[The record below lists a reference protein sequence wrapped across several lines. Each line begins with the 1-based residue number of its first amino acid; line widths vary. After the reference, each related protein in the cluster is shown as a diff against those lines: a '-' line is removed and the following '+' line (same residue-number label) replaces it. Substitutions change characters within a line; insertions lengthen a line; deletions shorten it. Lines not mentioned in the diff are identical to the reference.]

1 VGKVA
6 RKKIFVEEDVGV
18 GVTGR
23 KVLDIGVGIKLT
35 HMQVGMS
42 DMVGSSSWMTP
53 GSSMS
58 A

>member
-35 HMQVGMS
+35 HTQVGMS

-53 GSSMS
+53 G
-58 A
+58 